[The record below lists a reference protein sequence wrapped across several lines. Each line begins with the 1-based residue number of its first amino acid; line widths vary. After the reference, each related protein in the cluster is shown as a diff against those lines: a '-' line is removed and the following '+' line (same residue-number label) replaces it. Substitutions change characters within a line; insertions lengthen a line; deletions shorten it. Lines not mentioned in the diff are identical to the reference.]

1 MGGGDKCLLPFGA
14 KPILAHVI
22 AALGPQTSALL
33 LSSNSDPA
41 RFADFGLPVL
51 ADAVPGFQGPLA
63 GVLTGMLWC
72 RRHHPHASHVLS
84 VAADMP
90 RLPADLA
97 TRMVQSLARDR
108 ADIVIAS
115 DSHRSHPVLGLWP
128 VDLAERL
135 DADLKQTTI
144 RSLHRWLSAFRVA
157 SCAFPQEAFL
167 NINTREDLARGHRSS
182 PGWGDRSV
190 SDFTEKIGY
199 F

>member
-1 MGGGDKCLLPFGA
+1 
-14 KPILAHVI
+14 
-22 AALGPQTSALL
+22 
-33 LSSNSDPA
+33 
-41 RFADFGLPVL
+41 
-51 ADAVPGFQGPLA
+51 
-63 GVLTGMLWC
+63 MLWC

-97 TRMVQSLARDR
+97 LRMVQSLMRHR

-115 DSHRSHPVLGLWP
+115 DPRRSHPVVGLWP

-135 DADLKQTTI
+135 EADLKQTTI

-157 SCAFPQEAFL
+157 QCAFPQGAFL
-167 NINTREDLARGHRSS
+167 NINTHEDLAQGHRSR
-182 PGWGDRSV
+182 PGREEKLA
-190 SDFTEKIGY
+190 SDFTEKVGY